1 MFDIREELKTL
12 PELPGVYLMKNASG
26 KIIYIGKARV
36 LKNRVKQYFTGT
48 HDPKTSALVDR
59 IKSFEYIVT
68 DNEVE
73 ALILESTLIKKHMP
87 YYNILLKDDKSFPYL
102 RVDTEAYFPTV
113 TIVRR
118 PAEDGAKYFG
128 PFHISATNSILYC
141 SAYFFSSSST
151 LSSPTV
157 IFSSSTIFSSI
168 KFTLISLNACS
179 F

>member
-113 TIVRR
+113 TKGLKGVNML
-118 PAEDGAKYFG
+118 A
-128 PFHISATNSILYC
+128 
-141 SAYFFSSSST
+141 
-151 LSSPTV
+151 
-157 IFSSSTIFSSI
+157 
-168 KFTLISLNACS
+168 
-179 F
+179 

>member
-1 MFDIREELKTL
+1 M

-102 RVDTEAYFPTV
+102 RVDTEAYFLPL
-113 TIVRR
+113 
-118 PAEDGAKYFG
+118 PLFGDGGGRCQYFDLFSRA
-128 PFHISATNSILYC
+128 PNLNRTLNILKK
-141 SAYFFSSSST
+141 
-151 LSSPTV
+151 LSHKV
-157 IFSSSTIFSSI
+157 VQ
-168 KFTLISLNACS
+168 
-179 F
+179 